1 MCPCR
6 TLAWPTPRSTSRHR
20 LQGLRFLAARNRVA
34 AFWGSGCHSR
44 RTAAR
49 RAELPDLVLP
59 DRRQMALAGGLWSA
73 LLPPGHRLPVSR
85 RVLAAF
91 LAPYKLWCV
100 YIRQEL
106 VTDPSPANTRQ

>member
-1 MCPCR
+1 ME
-6 TLAWPTPRSTSRHR
+6 AS
-20 LQGLRFLAARNRVA
+20 
-34 AFWGSGCHSR
+34 WGSGCHSR

-59 DRRQMALAGGLWSA
+59 DRRQMALPEGLWSA
-73 LLPPGHRLPVSR
+73 LLPLGHRLPASR

-106 VTDPSPANTRQ
+106 VTDPSPANTRQF